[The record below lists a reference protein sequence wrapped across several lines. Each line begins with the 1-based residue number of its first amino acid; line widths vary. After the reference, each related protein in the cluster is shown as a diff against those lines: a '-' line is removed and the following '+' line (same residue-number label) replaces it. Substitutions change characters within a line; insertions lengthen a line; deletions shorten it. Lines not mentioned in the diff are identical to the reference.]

1 MAKKP
6 KVEKDNSER
15 WLLTYSDL
23 MNLLLILFIILYAS
37 SNLSASKYQAMAESL
52 RVGFSSF
59 SSMSAVATSSGGG
72 SGSSDSSSDSD
83 SDSSSDSVLDGT
95 TLQNINQ
102 SVSEN
107 AASSTSDTDTGSV
120 DLQYQDFYNQLMALL
135 AQNSLTSSVTVSL
148 QEKGIAISFSDNV
161 LFAKS
166 SAVLSEDSYNII
178 DKIGYL
184 LAELPY
190 SYILVEGHTDSD
202 KIHTQFYEDNMDLSN
217 KRAANVWRR
226 LVATGLPAE
235 KMAAVGYGEYRPVA
249 PNDTVENK
257 AKNRR
262 VVITILK
269 KELSTNDN
277 ATIDSS
283 GKDTPGAEIASGAA
297 SAITGVN

>member
-6 KVEKDNSER
+6 KVEKDTSER

-37 SNLSASKYQAMAESL
+37 SKADVTQFQQVAESL
-52 RVGFSSF
+52 RIGFSSISTSQAAIE
-59 SSMSAVATSSGGG
+59 SSSSGGG
-72 SGSSDSSSDSD
+72 SSSSEDGSLD
-83 SDSSSDSVLDGT
+83 SSDSVLDSGM
-95 TLQNINQ
+95 IG
-102 SVSEN
+102 VIDN
-107 AASSTSDTDTGSV
+107 AISSTDTGESDSEGSGTQDV
-120 DLQYQDFYNQLMALL
+120 QYQNFYDALMTLLEENQLT
-135 AQNSLTSSVTVSL
+135 QSVTVSL
-148 QEKGIAISFSDNV
+148 EEKGIAISFADNV

-166 SAVLSEDSYNII
+166 SAVLNGDANTII

-184 LAELPY
+184 LTQLPY

-202 KIHTQFYEDNMDLSN
+202 KIHTQYYEDNMDLST

-226 LVATGLPAE
+226 LVACGLSPE
-235 KMAAVGYGEYRPVA
+235 KMASVGYGEYRPVA

-277 ATIDSS
+277 ATIDDS
-283 GKDTPGAEIASGAA
+283 GADTPAAEIAAGANGTA
-297 SAITGVN
+297 AEETG